1 MSTLDFGGRIKTL
14 RLSKSMTQEQLAQ
27 RLRVSPQAVSKWE
40 NGVTLP
46 DIQLL
51 PELSILLGTSID
63 ALFSM
68 TDDKRMERI
77 ENMLWDQRF
86 LSREEFEAEERFLKD
101 KCLEPDAQARATLL
115 LAELYCKRAREY
127 RELASPLA
135 RKAIGLLPEYD
146 KAAHTALFEA
156 EGGVFPDW
164 NAVNHHR
171 TIEFYKDFI
180 ARHPGQRRAYLW
192 LLDLLIDDGRC
203 EEARAYL
210 AKADR
215 LETSYRSDLYL
226 GMILEKEGKPEEA
239 SACWERMTQKDPDN
253 WQSWF
258 ARADRLAKRC
268 AYPEAIALYE
278 KALALSPRPRFTDP
292 VNAIAQLYEIQG
304 QYEKAVEF
312 YQKEI
317 EIVREDWNETQGE
330 AIDEPLRNIARLKE
344 KTAESRP
351 SESRTAPGRSPSP
364 GPQKV

>member
-1 MSTLDFGGRIKTL
+1 
-14 RLSKSMTQEQLAQ
+14 
-27 RLRVSPQAVSKWE
+27 
-40 NGVTLP
+40 
-46 DIQLL
+46 
-51 PELSILLGTSID
+51 
-63 ALFSM
+63 M

-77 ENMLWDQRF
+77 DNMLWDQRF
-86 LSREEFEAEERFLKD
+86 LSREEFETEERFLKD

-135 RKAIGLLPEYD
+135 RKALELLPDYE

-171 TIEFYKDFI
+171 TIAFYQDFI
-180 ARHPGQRRAYLW
+180 TRHPGQRRSYLW

-203 EEARAYL
+203 PEARKYL
-210 AKADR
+210 EKMNR
-215 LETSYRSDLYL
+215 LGESYHSDLYL

-239 SACWERMTQKDPDN
+239 AACWERMTQKDPDN

-344 KTAESRP
+344 KMIE
-351 SESRTAPGRSPSP
+351 
-364 GPQKV
+364 

>member
-86 LSREEFEAEERFLKD
+86 LSREEFETEERFLKD

-164 NAVNHHR
+164 NDVNHHR
-171 TIEFYKDFI
+171 TIAFYQDFI
-180 ARHPGQRRAYLW
+180 ARHPSQRRAYLW

-203 EEARAYL
+203 PEAQKYL
-210 AKADR
+210 EKMNR
-215 LETSYRSDLYL
+215 LGESYHSDLYL

-239 SACWERMTQKDPDN
+239 AACWERMTQKDPDN

-304 QYEKAVEF
+304 QYEKAIEF

-344 KTAESRP
+344 KMIE
-351 SESRTAPGRSPSP
+351 
-364 GPQKV
+364 

>member
-77 ENMLWDQRF
+77 DNMLWDQRF
-86 LSREEFEAEERFLKD
+86 LSREEFETEERFLKD

-171 TIEFYKDFI
+171 TIAFYQDFI
-180 ARHPGQRRAYLW
+180 TRHPGQRRAYLW

-203 EEARAYL
+203 PEARKYL
-210 AKADR
+210 EKMNR
-215 LETSYRSDLYL
+215 LGESYHSDLYL

-239 SACWERMTQKDPDN
+239 AACWERMTQKDPDN

-304 QYEKAVEF
+304 QYEKAIEF

-344 KTAESRP
+344 KMIE
-351 SESRTAPGRSPSP
+351 
-364 GPQKV
+364 

>member
-77 ENMLWDQRF
+77 DNMLWDQRF
-86 LSREEFEAEERFLKD
+86 LSREEFETEERFLKD

-135 RKAIGLLPEYD
+135 RKALELLPEYD

-164 NAVNHHR
+164 NDVNHHR
-171 TIEFYKDFI
+171 TIAFYQDFI
-180 ARHPGQRRAYLW
+180 TRHPGQRRAYLW

-203 EEARAYL
+203 PEARKYL
-210 AKADR
+210 EKMNR
-215 LETSYRSDLYL
+215 LGESYHSDLYL

-239 SACWERMTQKDPDN
+239 AACWERMTQKDPDN

-330 AIDEPLRNIARLKE
+330 AIDEPLRNIARQKE
-344 KTAESRP
+344 KMA
-351 SESRTAPGRSPSP
+351 
-364 GPQKV
+364 K

>member
-1 MSTLDFGGRIKTL
+1 MSTLDFGGKIKTL

-77 ENMLWDQRF
+77 DNMLWDQRF
-86 LSREEFEAEERFLKD
+86 LSREEFETEERFLKD

-180 ARHPGQRRAYLW
+180 ARHPSQRRAYFW
-192 LLDLLIDDGRC
+192 LLDLLIADGRC
-203 EEARAYL
+203 PEARKYL
-210 AKADR
+210 EKMNR
-215 LETSYRSDLYL
+215 LGESYHSDLYL

-239 SACWERMTQKDPDN
+239 AACWERMTQKDPDN

-304 QYEKAVEF
+304 QYEKAIEF

-344 KTAESRP
+344 KMIE
-351 SESRTAPGRSPSP
+351 
-364 GPQKV
+364 

>member
-77 ENMLWDQRF
+77 DNMLWDQRF

-135 RKAIGLLPEYD
+135 RKAIGLLPDYE

-164 NAVNHHR
+164 NDVNHHR

-180 ARHPGQRRAYLW
+180 ARHPGQRRAYFW

-203 EEARAYL
+203 PEARKYL
-210 AKADR
+210 EKMNR
-215 LETSYRSDLYL
+215 LGESYHSDLYL

-239 SACWERMTQKDPDN
+239 AACWERMTQKDPDN

-344 KTAESRP
+344 KMIE
-351 SESRTAPGRSPSP
+351 
-364 GPQKV
+364 

>member
-1 MSTLDFGGRIKTL
+1 MKLSLAQNICRL
-14 RLSKSMTQEQLAQ
+14 RKQNGLTQERLAEA
-27 RLRVSPQAVSKWE
+27 LGVSFAAVSKWE
-40 NGVTLP
+40 RGVTLP

-77 ENMLWDQRF
+77 DNMLWDQRF
-86 LSREEFEAEERFLKD
+86 LSREEFETEERFLKD

-135 RKAIGLLPEYD
+135 RKALGLLPEYD

-180 ARHPGQRRAYLW
+180 ARHPFQRRAYFW
-192 LLDLLIDDGRC
+192 LLDLLIADGRC
-203 EEARAYL
+203 PEARKYL
-210 AKADR
+210 EKMNR
-215 LETSYRSDLYL
+215 LGESYHSDLYL

-239 SACWERMTQKDPDN
+239 AACWERMTQKDPDN

-278 KALALSPRPRFTDP
+278 KALALSSRPRFTDP

-304 QYEKAVEF
+304 QYEKAIEF

-317 EIVREDWNETQGE
+317 ELVREDWNETQGE

-344 KTAESRP
+344 KMIE
-351 SESRTAPGRSPSP
+351 
-364 GPQKV
+364 

>member
-1 MSTLDFGGRIKTL
+1 MSTLDFGGKIKTL

-77 ENMLWDQRF
+77 DNMLWDQRF

-171 TIEFYKDFI
+171 TIAFYQDFI
-180 ARHPGQRRAYLW
+180 TWHPGQRRAYFW
-192 LLDLLIDDGRC
+192 LLDLLIADGRC
-203 EEARAYL
+203 PEARKYL
-210 AKADR
+210 EKMNR
-215 LETSYRSDLYL
+215 LGESYHSDLYL

-239 SACWERMTQKDPDN
+239 AACWERMTQKDPDN

-268 AYPEAIALYE
+268 AYLEAIALYE

-304 QYEKAVEF
+304 QYEKAIEF

-344 KTAESRP
+344 KMIE
-351 SESRTAPGRSPSP
+351 
-364 GPQKV
+364 

>member
-1 MSTLDFGGRIKTL
+1 M
-14 RLSKSMTQEQLAQ
+14 
-27 RLRVSPQAVSKWE
+27 
-40 NGVTLP
+40 TLP

-77 ENMLWDQRF
+77 DNMLWDQRF
-86 LSREEFEAEERFLKD
+86 LSREEFETEERFLKD

-180 ARHPGQRRAYLW
+180 ARHPSQRRAYFW
-192 LLDLLIDDGRC
+192 LLDLLIADGRC

-215 LETSYRSDLYL
+215 LETSYHSDLYR
-226 GMILEKEGKPEEA
+226 GMILEKEGRLEEA
-239 SACWERMTQKDPDN
+239 AACWERMTQKDPNN

-292 VNAIAQLYEIQG
+292 VNAIAQLYEIQE

-344 KTAESRP
+344 KMIE
-351 SESRTAPGRSPSP
+351 
-364 GPQKV
+364 

>member
-77 ENMLWDQRF
+77 DNMLWDQRF

-135 RKAIGLLPEYD
+135 RKALELLPDYE

-171 TIEFYKDFI
+171 TIAFYQDFI
-180 ARHPGQRRAYLW
+180 TRHPGQRRAYLW

-203 EEARAYL
+203 PEARKYL
-210 AKADR
+210 EKMNR
-215 LETSYRSDLYL
+215 LGESYHSDLYL

-239 SACWERMTQKDPDN
+239 AACWERMTQKNPDN

-258 ARADRLAKRC
+258 ALADRLAKRC

-344 KTAESRP
+344 KMA
-351 SESRTAPGRSPSP
+351 
-364 GPQKV
+364 K

>member
-77 ENMLWDQRF
+77 DNMLWDQRF

-171 TIEFYKDFI
+171 TIAFYQDFI
-180 ARHPGQRRAYLW
+180 TWHPGQRRAYFW
-192 LLDLLIDDGRC
+192 LLDLLIADGRC
-203 EEARAYL
+203 PEARKYL
-210 AKADR
+210 EKMNR
-215 LETSYRSDLYL
+215 LGESYHSDLYL

-239 SACWERMTQKDPDN
+239 AACWERMTQKDPDN

-268 AYPEAIALYE
+268 AYLEAIALYE

-304 QYEKAVEF
+304 QYEKAIEF

-344 KTAESRP
+344 KMIE
-351 SESRTAPGRSPSP
+351 
-364 GPQKV
+364 

>member
-1 MSTLDFGGRIKTL
+1 MSTLDFGGKIKTL

-135 RKAIGLLPEYD
+135 RKALELLPDYE

-180 ARHPGQRRAYLW
+180 ARHPSQRRAYFW
-192 LLDLLIDDGRC
+192 LLDLLIADGRC

-215 LETSYRSDLYL
+215 LETSYHSDLYR

-239 SACWERMTQKDPDN
+239 AACWERMTQKDPDN

-304 QYEKAVEF
+304 QYEKAIEF

-344 KTAESRP
+344 KMIE
-351 SESRTAPGRSPSP
+351 
-364 GPQKV
+364 

>member
-1 MSTLDFGGRIKTL
+1 MSTLDFGGKIKTL

-77 ENMLWDQRF
+77 DNMLWDQRF

-135 RKAIGLLPEYD
+135 RKAIGLLPDYE

-164 NAVNHHR
+164 NDVNHHR

-180 ARHPGQRRAYLW
+180 ARHPGQRRAYFW

-203 EEARAYL
+203 PEARKYL
-210 AKADR
+210 EKMNR
-215 LETSYRSDLYL
+215 LGESYHSDLYL

-239 SACWERMTQKDPDN
+239 AACWERMTQKDPDN

-304 QYEKAVEF
+304 QYEKAIEF

-317 EIVREDWNETQGE
+317 EIVRQDWNETQGE

-344 KTAESRP
+344 KMIE
-351 SESRTAPGRSPSP
+351 
-364 GPQKV
+364 

>member
-1 MSTLDFGGRIKTL
+1 MSTLDFGGKIKTL

-77 ENMLWDQRF
+77 DNMLREQRN
-86 LSREEFEAEERFLKD
+86 LSRQEFEAEERFLKD

-171 TIEFYKDFI
+171 TIAFYQDFI
-180 ARHPGQRRAYLW
+180 TRHPGQRRSYLW

-203 EEARAYL
+203 PEARKYL
-210 AKADR
+210 EKMNR
-215 LETSYRSDLYL
+215 LGESYHSDLYL
-226 GMILEKEGKPEEA
+226 GMILEKEGRPEEA
-239 SACWERMTQKDPDN
+239 AACWERMTQKDPDN

-304 QYEKAVEF
+304 QYEKAIEF

-317 EIVREDWNETQGE
+317 ELVREDWNETQGE

-344 KTAESRP
+344 KMIE
-351 SESRTAPGRSPSP
+351 
-364 GPQKV
+364 

>member
-135 RKAIGLLPEYD
+135 RKALELLPDYE

-171 TIEFYKDFI
+171 TIAFYQDFI
-180 ARHPGQRRAYLW
+180 TRHPGQRRAYLW

-203 EEARAYL
+203 PEARKYL
-210 AKADR
+210 EKMNR
-215 LETSYRSDLYL
+215 LGESYHSDLYL

-239 SACWERMTQKDPDN
+239 AACWERMTQKDPDN

-317 EIVREDWNETQGE
+317 EIVRQDWNETQGE

-344 KTAESRP
+344 KMIE
-351 SESRTAPGRSPSP
+351 
-364 GPQKV
+364 

>member
-1 MSTLDFGGRIKTL
+1 MSTLDFGGKIKTL

-77 ENMLWDQRF
+77 DNMLWDQRF

-171 TIEFYKDFI
+171 TIAFYQDFI
-180 ARHPGQRRAYLW
+180 TRHPGQRRAYFW
-192 LLDLLIDDGRC
+192 LLDLLIADGRC
-203 EEARAYL
+203 PEARKYL
-210 AKADR
+210 EKMNR
-215 LETSYRSDLYL
+215 LGESYHSDLYL

-239 SACWERMTQKDPDN
+239 AACWERMTQKDPDN

-304 QYEKAVEF
+304 QYEKAIEF

-344 KTAESRP
+344 KMIE
-351 SESRTAPGRSPSP
+351 
-364 GPQKV
+364 

>member
-77 ENMLWDQRF
+77 DNMLWDQRF
-86 LSREEFEAEERFLKD
+86 LSREEFETEERFLKD

-164 NAVNHHR
+164 NDVNHHR
-171 TIEFYKDFI
+171 TIAFYQDFI
-180 ARHPGQRRAYLW
+180 ARHPSQRRAYLW

-203 EEARAYL
+203 PEARKYL
-210 AKADR
+210 EKMNR
-215 LETSYRSDLYL
+215 LGESYHSDLYL

-239 SACWERMTQKDPDN
+239 AACWERMTQKDPDN

-278 KALALSPRPRFTDP
+278 KALALSSRPRFTDP

-304 QYEKAVEF
+304 QYEKAIEF

-317 EIVREDWNETQGE
+317 ELVREDWNETQGE
-330 AIDEPLRNIARLKE
+330 AIDELLRNIARLKE
-344 KTAESRP
+344 KMIE
-351 SESRTAPGRSPSP
+351 
-364 GPQKV
+364 

>member
-1 MSTLDFGGRIKTL
+1 MKLSLAQNISRL
-14 RLSKSMTQEQLAQ
+14 RKQNGLTQERLAEA
-27 RLRVSPQAVSKWE
+27 LGVSFAAVSKWE
-40 NGVTLP
+40 RGVTLP

-77 ENMLWDQRF
+77 DNMLWDQRF

-135 RKAIGLLPEYD
+135 RKALELLPEYD

-164 NAVNHHR
+164 NAANHHR

-180 ARHPGQRRAYLW
+180 ARHPSQRRAYFW

-203 EEARAYL
+203 PEARKYL
-210 AKADR
+210 KKMNR
-215 LETSYRSDLYL
+215 LGESYHSDLYL

-239 SACWERMTQKDPDN
+239 AACWERMTEKYPDT
-253 WQSWF
+253 WLSWF
-258 ARADRLAKRC
+258 ARADRMARRC
-268 AYPEAIALYE
+268 AYAEAVALYE
-278 KALALSPRPRFTDP
+278 KALELSPRPRFTDP

-304 QYEKAVEF
+304 QYEKAIEF

-344 KTAESRP
+344 KMIE
-351 SESRTAPGRSPSP
+351 
-364 GPQKV
+364 

>member
-1 MSTLDFGGRIKTL
+1 M
-14 RLSKSMTQEQLAQ
+14 Q
-27 RLRVSPQAVSKWE
+27 
-40 NGVTLP
+40 
-46 DIQLL
+46 
-51 PELSILLGTSID
+51 
-63 ALFSM
+63 
-68 TDDKRMERI
+68 
-77 ENMLWDQRF
+77 
-86 LSREEFEAEERFLKD
+86 
-101 KCLEPDAQARATLL
+101 
-115 LAELYCKRAREY
+115 
-127 RELASPLA
+127 
-135 RKAIGLLPEYD
+135 
-146 KAAHTALFEA
+146 

-171 TIEFYKDFI
+171 TIAFYQDFI
-180 ARHPGQRRAYLW
+180 TRHPGQRRAYLW

-203 EEARAYL
+203 PEARKYL
-210 AKADR
+210 EKMNR
-215 LETSYRSDLYL
+215 LGESYHSDLYL

-239 SACWERMTQKDPDN
+239 AACWERMTQKDPDN

-317 EIVREDWNETQGE
+317 EIVRQDWNETQGE

-344 KTAESRP
+344 KMA
-351 SESRTAPGRSPSP
+351 
-364 GPQKV
+364 K

>member
-1 MSTLDFGGRIKTL
+1 MSTLDFGGKIKTL

-77 ENMLWDQRF
+77 DNMLWDQRF
-86 LSREEFEAEERFLKD
+86 LSREEFETEERFLKD

-135 RKAIGLLPEYD
+135 RKAIDLLPEYD

-180 ARHPGQRRAYLW
+180 ARHPSQRRAYLW

-203 EEARAYL
+203 PEARKYL
-210 AKADR
+210 EKMNR
-215 LETSYRSDLYL
+215 LGESYHSDLYL

-239 SACWERMTQKDPDN
+239 AACWERMTQKDPDN

-278 KALALSPRPRFTDP
+278 KSLALSPRPRFTDP

-304 QYEKAVEF
+304 QYEKAIEF

-317 EIVREDWNETQGE
+317 ELVREDWNETQGE

-344 KTAESRP
+344 KMI
-351 SESRTAPGRSPSP
+351 
-364 GPQKV
+364 K

>member
-77 ENMLWDQRF
+77 DNMLWDQRF

-135 RKAIGLLPEYD
+135 RKAIGLLPDYE

-171 TIEFYKDFI
+171 TIAFYQDFI
-180 ARHPGQRRAYLW
+180 ARHPSQRRAYLW

-203 EEARAYL
+203 PEARKYL
-210 AKADR
+210 EKMNR
-215 LETSYRSDLYL
+215 LGESYHSDLYL

-239 SACWERMTQKDPDN
+239 AACWECMTQKDPDN

-304 QYEKAVEF
+304 QYEKAMEF

-344 KTAESRP
+344 KMIE
-351 SESRTAPGRSPSP
+351 
-364 GPQKV
+364 

>member
-1 MSTLDFGGRIKTL
+1 MSTLDFGGKIKTL

-77 ENMLWDQRF
+77 DNMLWDQRF
-86 LSREEFEAEERFLKD
+86 LSREEFETEERFLKD

-127 RELASPLA
+127 RELASPMA

-180 ARHPGQRRAYLW
+180 ARHPSQRRAYFW

-239 SACWERMTQKDPDN
+239 AACWERMTQKDPDN

-258 ARADRLAKRC
+258 AQADRLAKRC

-304 QYEKAVEF
+304 QYEKAIEF

-344 KTAESRP
+344 KMIE
-351 SESRTAPGRSPSP
+351 
-364 GPQKV
+364 

>member
-77 ENMLWDQRF
+77 DNMLWDQRF

-135 RKAIGLLPEYD
+135 RKALELLPEYD

-164 NAVNHHR
+164 NDVNHHR

-180 ARHPGQRRAYLW
+180 ARHPGQRRAYFW

-203 EEARAYL
+203 PEARKYL
-210 AKADR
+210 EKMNR
-215 LETSYRSDLYL
+215 LGESYHSDLYL

-239 SACWERMTQKDPDN
+239 AACWERMTQKDPDN

-344 KTAESRP
+344 KMI
-351 SESRTAPGRSPSP
+351 
-364 GPQKV
+364 K

>member
-77 ENMLWDQRF
+77 DNMLWDQRF
-86 LSREEFEAEERFLKD
+86 LSREEFETEERFLKD

-164 NAVNHHR
+164 NDVNHHR
-171 TIEFYKDFI
+171 TIAFYQDFI
-180 ARHPGQRRAYLW
+180 ARHPSQRRAYLW

-203 EEARAYL
+203 PEARKYL
-210 AKADR
+210 EKMNR
-215 LETSYRSDLYL
+215 LGESYHSDLYL

-239 SACWERMTQKDPDN
+239 AACWERMTQKDPDN

-304 QYEKAVEF
+304 QYEKAIEF

-344 KTAESRP
+344 KMIE
-351 SESRTAPGRSPSP
+351 
-364 GPQKV
+364 

>member
-77 ENMLWDQRF
+77 DNMLWDQRF
-86 LSREEFEAEERFLKD
+86 LSREEFETEERFLKD

-180 ARHPGQRRAYLW
+180 ARHPFQRRAYLW
-192 LLDLLIDDGRC
+192 LLDLLIADGRC
-203 EEARAYL
+203 PEARKYL
-210 AKADR
+210 EKMNR
-215 LETSYRSDLYL
+215 LGESYHSDLYL
-226 GMILEKEGKPEEA
+226 GMILEKEGKPEKA
-239 SACWERMTQKDPDN
+239 AACWERMTQKDPDN

-278 KALALSPRPRFTDP
+278 KALELSPRPRFTDP

-304 QYEKAVEF
+304 QYEKAIEF

-344 KTAESRP
+344 KMIE
-351 SESRTAPGRSPSP
+351 
-364 GPQKV
+364 

>member
-1 MSTLDFGGRIKTL
+1 MSTLDFGGKIKTL

-77 ENMLWDQRF
+77 DNMLWDQRF

-135 RKAIGLLPEYD
+135 RKALELLPEYD

-171 TIEFYKDFI
+171 TIAFYQDFI
-180 ARHPGQRRAYLW
+180 TRHPGQRRAYLW

-203 EEARAYL
+203 PEARKYL
-210 AKADR
+210 EKMNR
-215 LETSYRSDLYL
+215 LGESYHSDLYL

-239 SACWERMTQKDPDN
+239 AACWERMTQKDPDN

-317 EIVREDWNETQGE
+317 EIVRQDWNETQGE

-344 KTAESRP
+344 KMA
-351 SESRTAPGRSPSP
+351 
-364 GPQKV
+364 K

>member
-1 MSTLDFGGRIKTL
+1 MSTLDFGGKIKTL

-51 PELSILLGTSID
+51 PELSILLGASID

-77 ENMLWDQRF
+77 DNMLWDQRF
-86 LSREEFEAEERFLKD
+86 LSREEFETEERFLKD

-164 NAVNHHR
+164 NDVNHHR

-180 ARHPGQRRAYLW
+180 ARHPSQRRAYFW

-203 EEARAYL
+203 PEARKYL
-210 AKADR
+210 EKMNR
-215 LETSYRSDLYL
+215 LGESYHSDLYL

-239 SACWERMTQKDPDN
+239 AACWERMTQKDPDN

-344 KTAESRP
+344 KMIE
-351 SESRTAPGRSPSP
+351 
-364 GPQKV
+364 

>member
-135 RKAIGLLPEYD
+135 RKALELLPDYE

-171 TIEFYKDFI
+171 TIAFYQDFI
-180 ARHPGQRRAYLW
+180 TRHPGQRRAYLW

-203 EEARAYL
+203 PEARKYL
-210 AKADR
+210 EKMNR
-215 LETSYRSDLYL
+215 LGESYHSDLYL

-239 SACWERMTQKDPDN
+239 AACWERMTQKDPDN

-344 KTAESRP
+344 KMIE
-351 SESRTAPGRSPSP
+351 
-364 GPQKV
+364 

>member
-51 PELSILLGTSID
+51 PELSILLGASID

-77 ENMLWDQRF
+77 DNMLWDQRF
-86 LSREEFEAEERFLKD
+86 LSREEFETEERFLKD

-135 RKAIGLLPEYD
+135 RKAIGLLPDYE

-164 NAVNHHR
+164 NDVNHHR
-171 TIEFYKDFI
+171 TIAFYQDFI
-180 ARHPGQRRAYLW
+180 ARHPSQRRAYLW

-203 EEARAYL
+203 PEARKYL
-210 AKADR
+210 EKMNR
-215 LETSYRSDLYL
+215 LGESYHSDLYL

-239 SACWERMTQKDPDN
+239 AACWERMTQKDPDN

-317 EIVREDWNETQGE
+317 EIVRQDWNETQGE
-330 AIDEPLRNIARLKE
+330 AIDEPLRNIDRLKE
-344 KTAESRP
+344 KMIE
-351 SESRTAPGRSPSP
+351 
-364 GPQKV
+364 

>member
-77 ENMLWDQRF
+77 DNMLWDQRF

-171 TIEFYKDFI
+171 TIEFYKDFT
-180 ARHPGQRRAYLW
+180 ARHPSQRRAYFW
-192 LLDLLIDDGRC
+192 LLDLLVADGRC
-203 EEARAYL
+203 PEARKYL
-210 AKADR
+210 EKMNR
-215 LETSYRSDLYL
+215 LGESYHSDLYL

-239 SACWERMTQKDPDN
+239 AACWERMTQKDPDN

-278 KALALSPRPRFTDP
+278 KALELSPRPRFTDP

-304 QYEKAVEF
+304 QYEKAIEF

-344 KTAESRP
+344 KMIE
-351 SESRTAPGRSPSP
+351 
-364 GPQKV
+364 

>member
-51 PELSILLGTSID
+51 PELSILLGASID

-77 ENMLWDQRF
+77 DNMLWDQRF
-86 LSREEFEAEERFLKD
+86 LSREEFETEERFLKD

-164 NAVNHHR
+164 NDVNHHR
-171 TIEFYKDFI
+171 TIAFYQDFI
-180 ARHPGQRRAYLW
+180 ARHPSQRRAYLW

-203 EEARAYL
+203 PEARKYL
-210 AKADR
+210 EKMNR
-215 LETSYRSDLYL
+215 LGESYHSDLYL

-239 SACWERMTQKDPDN
+239 AACWERMTQKDPDN

-278 KALALSPRPRFTDP
+278 KALALSSRPRFTDP

-304 QYEKAVEF
+304 QYEKAIEF

-317 EIVREDWNETQGE
+317 ELVREDWNETQGE

-344 KTAESRP
+344 KMIE
-351 SESRTAPGRSPSP
+351 
-364 GPQKV
+364 

>member
-77 ENMLWDQRF
+77 DNMLWDQRF
-86 LSREEFEAEERFLKD
+86 LSREEFETEERFLKD

-164 NAVNHHR
+164 NDVNHHR
-171 TIEFYKDFI
+171 TIAFYQDFI
-180 ARHPGQRRAYLW
+180 ARHPSQRRAYLW

-203 EEARAYL
+203 PEARKYL
-210 AKADR
+210 EKMNR
-215 LETSYRSDLYL
+215 LGESYHSDLYL

-239 SACWERMTQKDPDN
+239 AACWERMTQKDPDN

-278 KALALSPRPRFTDP
+278 KALALSSRPRFTDP

-304 QYEKAVEF
+304 QYEKAIEF

-344 KTAESRP
+344 KMI
-351 SESRTAPGRSPSP
+351 
-364 GPQKV
+364 K

>member
-1 MSTLDFGGRIKTL
+1 MSTLDFGGKIKTL

-51 PELSILLGTSID
+51 PELSILLGASID

-77 ENMLWDQRF
+77 DNMLWDQRF

-135 RKAIGLLPEYD
+135 RKALELLPDYE

-164 NAVNHHR
+164 NDVNHHR

-180 ARHPGQRRAYLW
+180 ARHPGQRRAYFW

-203 EEARAYL
+203 PEARKYL
-210 AKADR
+210 EKMNR
-215 LETSYRSDLYL
+215 LGESYHSDLYL

-239 SACWERMTQKDPDN
+239 AACWERMTQKDPDN

-268 AYPEAIALYE
+268 AYSEAIALYE

-317 EIVREDWNETQGE
+317 EIVRQDWNETQGE

-344 KTAESRP
+344 KMI
-351 SESRTAPGRSPSP
+351 
-364 GPQKV
+364 K

>member
-135 RKAIGLLPEYD
+135 RKALELLPDYE

-171 TIEFYKDFI
+171 TIAFYQDFI
-180 ARHPGQRRAYLW
+180 TRHPGQRRAYLW

-203 EEARAYL
+203 PEARKYL
-210 AKADR
+210 EKMNR
-215 LETSYRSDLYL
+215 LSESYHSDLYL

-239 SACWERMTQKDPDN
+239 AACWERMTQKDPDN

-317 EIVREDWNETQGE
+317 EIVRQDWNETQGE

-344 KTAESRP
+344 KMIE
-351 SESRTAPGRSPSP
+351 
-364 GPQKV
+364 

>member
-135 RKAIGLLPEYD
+135 RKALELLPDYE

-171 TIEFYKDFI
+171 TIAFYQDFI
-180 ARHPGQRRAYLW
+180 TRHPGQRRAYLW

-203 EEARAYL
+203 PEARKYL
-210 AKADR
+210 EKMNR
-215 LETSYRSDLYL
+215 LGESYHSDLYL

-239 SACWERMTQKDPDN
+239 AACWERMTQKDPDN

-344 KTAESRP
+344 KMA
-351 SESRTAPGRSPSP
+351 
-364 GPQKV
+364 K

>member
-1 MSTLDFGGRIKTL
+1 
-14 RLSKSMTQEQLAQ
+14 MTQEQLAQ

-135 RKAIGLLPEYD
+135 RKALELLPDYE

-171 TIEFYKDFI
+171 TIAFYQDFI
-180 ARHPGQRRAYLW
+180 TRHPGQRRAYLW
-192 LLDLLIDDGRC
+192 LLDLLIADGRC
-203 EEARAYL
+203 PEARKYL
-210 AKADR
+210 EKMNR
-215 LETSYRSDLYL
+215 LGESYHSDLYL

-239 SACWERMTQKDPDN
+239 AACWERMTQKDPDN

-344 KTAESRP
+344 KMIE
-351 SESRTAPGRSPSP
+351 
-364 GPQKV
+364 

>member
-101 KCLEPDAQARATLL
+101 KCLDPDAQARATLL

-135 RKAIGLLPEYD
+135 RKALELLPDYE
-146 KAAHTALFEA
+146 KAVHTALFEA

-171 TIEFYKDFI
+171 TIAFYQDFI
-180 ARHPGQRRAYLW
+180 TRHPGQRRAYLW

-203 EEARAYL
+203 PEARKYL
-210 AKADR
+210 EKMNR
-215 LETSYRSDLYL
+215 LGESYHSDLYL

-239 SACWERMTQKDPDN
+239 AACWERMTQKDPDN

-317 EIVREDWNETQGE
+317 EIVRQDWNETQGE

-344 KTAESRP
+344 KMIE
-351 SESRTAPGRSPSP
+351 
-364 GPQKV
+364 